1 MRGSRD
7 DTAHWL
13 RSRTGYRGTTSIS
26 ELHSPLH
33 IYPDRFLFV
42 KKDSYVLAHL
52 LSHPRTTL
60 ESIELALKAYES
72 VRLSFAIMVHRMS
85 RANGRLYE
93 FTDQTWALEREE
105 RVDQGIIGC
114 RREDDVDMMRRLREV
129 GQAIVENRKWS
140 WMTDVDAD
148 LQHALDAY
156 TELLNGINES

>member
-1 MRGSRD
+1 
-7 DTAHWL
+7 
-13 RSRTGYRGTTSIS
+13 
-26 ELHSPLH
+26 
-33 IYPDRFLFV
+33 
-42 KKDSYVLAHL
+42 
-52 LSHPRTTL
+52 
-60 ESIELALKAYES
+60 
-72 VRLSFAIMVHRMS
+72 
-85 RANGRLYE
+85 
-93 FTDQTWALEREE
+93 LEREE